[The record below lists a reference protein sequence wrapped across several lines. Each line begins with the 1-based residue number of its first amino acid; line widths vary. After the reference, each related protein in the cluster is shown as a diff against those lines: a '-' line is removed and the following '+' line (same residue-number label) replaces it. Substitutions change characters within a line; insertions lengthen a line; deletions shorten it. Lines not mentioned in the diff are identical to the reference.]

1 MSSLNQARLGELD
14 VKNLMFFAGLD
25 ESRDKVRAALKPD
38 MPLDYIASVAKCLAM
53 IRLISTWEAARLHL
67 EVNQKN
73 HAEAMISIPCAE
85 EWRQCWAS

>member
-1 MSSLNQARLGELD
+1 MSSLNQARLGELG

-38 MPLDYIASVAKCLAM
+38 MPLDYISSVAKCLEM
-53 IRLISTWEAARLHL
+53 VKSISAWEAARLHL

-73 HAEAMISIPCAE
+73 HAEA
-85 EWRQCWAS
+85 RLGTQQRLVQQ